1 MSRSLRLVLKSLVYR
16 VEIKKKE
23 EKVEIVIIL
32 YSMYYFS
39 YMNYE
44 SFVIL

>member
-32 YSMYYFS
+32 YS
-39 YMNYE
+39 
-44 SFVIL
+44 V

>member
-1 MSRSLRLVLKSLVYR
+1 MSRSLRLVLKTLVYR

-32 YSMYYFS
+32 YS
-39 YMNYE
+39 
-44 SFVIL
+44 V